1 MTVVEKFNELVG
13 TVVDMKQTLDRTGQ
27 YPVTMFEMTK
37 QGEQDQA
44 ALTERM
50 NSIIATLPA
59 ADRPTSIRFV
69 RPNEAL
75 AYGYHSGR
83 LNVHLY
89 PTEPHLPVRVTHFSV
104 G

>member
-1 MTVVEKFNELVG
+1 MSVVEKFNDLVG

-27 YPVTMFEMTK
+27 YPVTVFEMTERG
-37 QGEQDQA
+37 QQDQA

-50 NSIIATLPA
+50 NAIIATLPP
-59 ADRPTSIRFV
+59 ADHPTCIRFV

-75 AYGYHSGR
+75 ECSYQFGR
-83 LNVHLY
+83 LKVHLY
-89 PTEPHLPVRVTHFSV
+89 PTEPHMPVRVTHFSV